1 MDFLVEFE
9 INVPDGT
16 PESEVENR
24 EHAEASV
31 AAKLVD
37 EGHLLRVWK
46 RPVAPGESKILGL
59 YSADSETQLHGLLA
73 ALPLYEWMGV
83 TIIPLE
89 PHPNDPAAPKATN
102 SGPSSTG
109 PPCAPH
115 PPRKPPRRSS
125 TCH

>member
-46 RPVAPGESKILGL
+46 RPVAPGE
-59 YSADSETQLHGLLA
+59 QC
-73 ALPLYEWMGV
+73 
-83 TIIPLE
+83 
-89 PHPNDPAAPKATN
+89 APK
-102 SGPSSTG
+102 G
-109 PPCAPH
+109 APH
-115 PPRKPPRRSS
+115 MPCRLVIQTPKQPKTGATR
-125 TCH
+125 